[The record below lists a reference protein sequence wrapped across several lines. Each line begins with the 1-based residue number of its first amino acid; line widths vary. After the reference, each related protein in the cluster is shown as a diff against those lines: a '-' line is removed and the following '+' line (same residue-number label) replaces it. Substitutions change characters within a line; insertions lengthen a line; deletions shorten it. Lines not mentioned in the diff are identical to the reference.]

1 MTEPNGQGVDVTEV
15 HGDEARDALD
25 KVAGDA
31 SVAELGRELG
41 IEPIEVLRS
50 AKVERLPETLEN
62 FEEAAG
68 KLYVSVTW
76 VDNSERAVRTSHFVP
91 SDGGTIDSNV
101 AIVPKTSAEPVS
113 FGKLGGS
120 MTTVTEAE
128 VQRAKQSV
136 AAPDGF
142 VDCLADCLGI
152 SAGFVTAVLAGC
164 GLVCVI
170 SLGTGCIVCAAAAF
184 GFSVGTVGGCFGGCA
199 A

>member
-1 MTEPNGQGVDVTEV
+1 MTGPNGQGMDVTEI

-31 SVAELGRELG
+31 SVVDLGRELG
-41 IEPIEVLRS
+41 VDPNEVLRS
-50 AKVERLPETLEN
+50 AKVERLPETIEN

-76 VDNSERAVRTSHFVP
+76 VDNSERTVRTSHFVP
-91 SDGGTIDSNV
+91 SDDGSIDSNV
-101 AIVPKTSAEPVS
+101 ARVPKTSAEPAS
-113 FGKLGGS
+113 FGKLGGP
-120 MTTVTEAE
+120 MTTVTESE
-128 VQRAKQSV
+128 VQRAEQSV
-136 AAPDGF
+136 SASSDF
-142 VDCLADCLGI
+142 IDCLADCLGI

-164 GLVCVI
+164 GLVCAI
-170 SLGTGCIVCAAAAF
+170 TLGTGCIVCAAAAF

>member
-1 MTEPNGQGVDVTEV
+1 MANGQGLDVTEL

-25 KVAGDA
+25 KVASDA
-31 SVAELGRELG
+31 SVIELGRELG
-41 IEPIEVLRS
+41 VDPNEVLRS
-50 AKVERLPETLEN
+50 ATVERLPDTIEN

-76 VDNSERAVRTSHFVP
+76 VDNSERTVRTSHFVP
-91 SDGGTIDSNV
+91 SDGGSIDSNT
-101 AIVPKTSAEPVS
+101 AIVPKTSAEPAS

-120 MTTVTEAE
+120 MTIVTADVVQSAE
-128 VQRAKQSV
+128 QS
-136 AAPDGF
+136 AAASSDF
-142 VDCLADCLGI
+142 TECLADCLGI

-164 GLVCVI
+164 GLACVL
-170 SLGTGCIVCAAAAF
+170 SAGTGCIVCAAGAF